1 MYATRLNARGANNY
15 IPYQVLTQ
23 TCVEMKHQVLDSNH
37 HGQEF
42 ESVELLAKLLGEPSE
57 FRGHLMRF
65 ATSIASAIAYG
76 RRMPSADDPG
86 ITTLIEVRNVFLPDR
101 LGTH

>member
-15 IPYQVLTQ
+15 IPYQVLVQ
-23 TCVEMKHQVLDSNH
+23 TCLETRHRILDSNH
-37 HGQEF
+37 HDQEF
-42 ESVELLAKLLGEPSE
+42 ESVELLSKLLSEPTE
-57 FRGHLMRF
+57 FRGHLMRY

-86 ITTLIEVRNVFLPDR
+86 ITTLIEVRDVFLSDR